1 MFRFLREERQLTLND
16 FKAYHISKSTLE
28 KFENGQG
35 NLPFDKLDEALQAM
49 NVTLHEYSYLLN
61 NGTNDYFIEIFEEID
76 RAFYLEDKS
85 TLKQIYD
92 DNIIYPEGCY
102 YALCAKACYTALEKE
117 EQEKIADLLIG
128 TEYWGAKELW
138 IFTDTIDQL
147 SNPLLLSLLN
157 EFLAKSNYFHR
168 IVDYNRLIT
177 QAINTAVLT
186 LINRNMGKE
195 AKMVLDKTAQDLWE
209 VDLFSRNVHLFLLGL
224 WLYSFSNQTNGEE
237 KMKHSI
243 QIFNMLGSTH
253 LENKYQK
260 IYDTTLKKHA

>member
-1 MFRFLREERQLTLND
+1 
-16 FKAYHISKSTLE
+16 
-28 KFENGQG
+28 
-35 NLPFDKLDEALQAM
+35 M

-61 NGTNDYFIEIFEEID
+61 NGTNDYCIEIFEEID
-76 RAFYLEDKS
+76 HAFYLEDKS

-102 YALCAKACYTALEKE
+102 YALFAKACYIALEEE
-117 EQEKIADLLIG
+117 EQGKIADLLIG

-157 EFLAKSNYFHR
+157 EFLAKSNYFHH

-177 QAINTAVLT
+177 QATNTALLT

-195 AKMVLDKTAQDLWE
+195 AKMVLDKTAHDLWE

-224 WLYSFSNQTNGEE
+224 WLYSFSNQKNGDE
-237 KMKHSI
+237 KMKHAL
-243 QIFNMLGSTH
+243 QILNMLGSTH

-260 IYDTTLKKHA
+260 IYDRTLKKHA